1 MAMETEAIQPL
12 AEGIV
17 DEEVQNPNLR
27 PSSVTFGSVI
37 SLLGVHKPH
46 VK

>member
-12 AEGIV
+12 VEGVV
-17 DEEVQNPNLR
+17 DEEVQNPN
-27 PSSVTFGSVI
+27 VTFGSVI